1 MKNISSYH
9 SNQLEILKLTEQF
22 LRSVDGAS
30 VELNQGV
37 KSQTYDNFNTPRNK
51 VLKIHTNYLKHKT
64 INRTLATLRRVNTNS
79 IVHVR
84 LVVHQLKA
92 RRQL

>member
-22 LRSVDGAS
+22 LRSVGGAS

-51 VLKIHTNYLKHKT
+51 ELKNIPTT
-64 INRTLATLRRVNTNS
+64 
-79 IVHVR
+79 
-84 LVVHQLKA
+84 
-92 RRQL
+92 